1 MADKKHKI
9 LITKIEKRGLSHT
22 IGSSFGFGSWTIG
35 ETSIEMQLDPP
46 IDITTKEGQEKYKK
60 LKTQLFKMCQ
70 RALNEDIQMAREADK
85 ELDAS
90 IIKREMLVDNTLE
103 SEG

>member
-1 MADKKHKI
+1 
-9 LITKIEKRGLSHT
+9 
-22 IGSSFGFGSWTIG
+22 
-35 ETSIEMQLDPP
+35 MQLDPP

-60 LKTQLFKMCQ
+60 LKIQLFKMCQ

>member
-1 MADKKHKI
+1 VTDEKHKI
-9 LITKIEKRGLSHT
+9 LITKIEKRGLSRT
-22 IGSSFGFGSWTIG
+22 VGSSFGFGSWTIG